1 MLTEPN
7 SAPKPS
13 SAPRNAHNKEE
24 PSHNT
29 YFQRVKENKKK
40 AQSGL
45 VSYKWTSVKL
55 QMTSQSKENVPASL
69 WTPTMT

>member
-1 MLTEPN
+1 MFTEPN

-29 YFQRVKENKKK
+29 YFQRVKENKTKK
-40 AQSGL
+40 LRVAWYHTSGL
-45 VSYKWTSVKL
+45 
-55 QMTSQSKENVPASL
+55 Q
-69 WTPTMT
+69 